1 MIVWRLDAGTYESE
15 CIAFLGQ
22 GNRERLIIKC
32 GDNDN
37 ITEVIKFEARYED
50 ALCKKLS
57 LETSLVYSVSLV
69 SGTISDTHTL
79 YFWCLEN
86 GSYTG
91 SSTDIRIRTDNYDD
105 FSSSN
110 GIVCSPKLKKGKTYS
125 FTEIDC
131 TVGDESYSN
140 QMLMF
145 VGIPYTMTAKFGKDE
160 KGVFVDQND
169 FQSDIRLYKVSDS
182 TDESGGGNVAL
193 IIVVV
198 VILII
203 AVIAGVA
210 YFLIK
215 KKSSPIL
222 TAV

>member
-1 MIVWRLDAGTYESE
+1 
-15 CIAFLGQ
+15 
-22 GNRERLIIKC
+22 
-32 GDNDN
+32 
-37 ITEVIKFEARYED
+37 
-50 ALCKKLS
+50 
-57 LETSLVYSVSLV
+57 
-69 SGTISDTHTL
+69 
-79 YFWCLEN
+79 
-86 GSYTG
+86 
-91 SSTDIRIRTDNYDD
+91 
-105 FSSSN
+105 
-110 GIVCSPKLKKGKTYS
+110 
-125 FTEIDC
+125 
-131 TVGDESYSN
+131 
-140 QMLMF
+140 MLMF

-198 VILII
+198 ILII

-210 YFLIK
+210 YFVIK